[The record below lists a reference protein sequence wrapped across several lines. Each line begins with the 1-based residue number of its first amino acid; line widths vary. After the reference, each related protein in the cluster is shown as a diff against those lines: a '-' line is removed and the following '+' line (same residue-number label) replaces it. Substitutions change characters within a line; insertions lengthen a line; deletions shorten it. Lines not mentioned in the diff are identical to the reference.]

1 MLPPVLYGALVF
13 CSTYH
18 EDWGCAGSTTR
29 RSFVFDPK
37 NQKVHYFQKIDSQK
51 TTHQEAGFKVKG
63 SKVVFE
69 PPIQYHTPSDY
80 GDQAGKPEQIRSVQ
94 MKPRHIGLCI
104 VDEKGDRFDQNTRK
118 EKDDLFKER

>member
-1 MLPPVLYGALVF
+1 LILRIRKFIISKKLIVKKQLIKRQ
-13 CSTYH
+13 
-18 EDWGCAGSTTR
+18 D
-29 RSFVFDPK
+29 
-37 NQKVHYFQKIDSQK
+37 
-51 TTHQEAGFKVKG
+51 FKVKG